1 MLGVL
6 GVTPSLGVANVYKPI
21 PRSGA
26 TPSLEGARLGMPE
39 VLGVIPSLG
48 VANVYKPIPRSG
60 ATPSLEGARLG
71 MPVTVRK
78 GLGMG
83 DVN

>member
-1 MLGVL
+1 VYFYDSLPALGRWVF
-6 GVTPSLGVANVYKPI
+6 T
-21 PRSGA
+21 
-26 TPSLEGARLGMPE
+26 PE